1 MKGNCRV
8 SRNEQTCVSG
18 QRYDS
23 TLQRV
28 RKHIFSQNGVAPRI
42 IRPRQYF
49 LILPGLFVFSRCCFL
64 CYHRSISVEQAI
76 EKTKPYAVDAS
87 SAVEANGFKDY
98 EKIKAF
104 IERVRNE

>member
-49 LILPGLFVFSRCCFL
+49 IILPGLFVFQGVVF
-64 CYHRSISVEQAI
+64 
-76 EKTKPYAVDAS
+76 
-87 SAVEANGFKDY
+87 SAKVNGNN
-98 EKIKAF
+98 
-104 IERVRNE
+104 RNRKGKKRYGKQSLMPLTLQVPLKQTALRIMKK

>member
-1 MKGNCRV
+1 MIVPCR
-8 SRNEQTCVSG
+8 ECEI
-18 QRYDS
+18 Y
-23 TLQRV
+23 
-28 RKHIFSQNGVAPRI
+28 IFAKRGGTANYSSPAVFFNTAGA
-42 IRPRQYF
+42 
-49 LILPGLFVFSRCCFL
+49 FVFSRCCFL